1 MHIEEVYH
9 FFLTVLLVHVITKPQ
24 KHHTCDLLSFNNI
37 VKILISKKNTK
48 SKDLFFDGERFSRKL
63 QLSVHVLWRLFNVTN
78 ATQALAANTHMFD
91 VQ

>member
-1 MHIEEVYH
+1 MCCHLII
-9 FFLTVLLVHVITKPQ
+9 LLKGDPTY
-24 KHHTCDLLSFNNI
+24 
-37 VKILISKKNTK
+37 KIFISKKNTK
-48 SKDLFFDGERFSRKL
+48 SKDVFFDGERFSRKL